1 MKTLRYYIIPLVILV
16 MISLLV
22 LPVSAS
28 WPFDDITSWGNSVYQ
43 YIVTIP
49 TYIQSSVGYLVMVLL
64 YPFVLLL
71 NILWKDLTY
80 LLNSVIAFLNIWI
93 TLPKTLVTF
102 FQAYTPSTM
111 PSIWVQIFVILFGV
125 NSYLII
131 IQVIKIAKH
140 FYQLLPAY
148 FGGG

>member
-16 MISLLV
+16 MVSLLV
-22 LPVSAS
+22 MPVSAS

-80 LLNSVIAFLNIWI
+80 
-93 TLPKTLVTF
+93 
-102 FQAYTPSTM
+102 Y
-111 PSIWVQIFVILFGV
+111 SI
-125 NSYLII
+125 
-131 IQVIKIAKH
+131 
-140 FYQLLPAY
+140 P
-148 FGGG
+148 